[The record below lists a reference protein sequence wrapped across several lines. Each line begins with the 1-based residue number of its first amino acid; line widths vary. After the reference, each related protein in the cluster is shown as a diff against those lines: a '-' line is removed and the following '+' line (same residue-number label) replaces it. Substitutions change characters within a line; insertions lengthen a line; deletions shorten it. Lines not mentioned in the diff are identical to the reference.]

1 MSDGPTDL
9 NDSWR
14 DVAPFSIG
22 GVEDCAVP
30 LLIAAPHGG
39 RIYGADV
46 VQTMRDFDGVSV
58 KLEDRFIDLVAR
70 AVAKSVG
77 AASMIAHVPRAIID
91 LNRSSDDVDWSM
103 VSGPVPE
110 NAVRHGNNRRA
121 RSGLGLVPRRLPDTG
136 EVWSRRL
143 AAEDLQNRIHLVHR
157 PYHAVL
163 GAALETMRDRWGAVL
178 LLDLHSMPPLRSEQG
193 QSGAHFVIGDRFGG
207 SCAPALVGE
216 ALRFLAEH
224 GQAAAH
230 NRPYAGG
237 YVLNRHGAPAR
248 NIHALQL
255 EVSRSLYLDEAMTQ
269 LTSGMSNL
277 CDLLHDFCRHLAG
290 RVADLA
296 SSPPKGRM
304 AAE

>member
-1 MSDGPTDL
+1 MSDGTADL
-9 NDSWR
+9 KNSWR
-14 DVAPFSIG
+14 DVAPFSISG
-22 GVEDCAVP
+22 IDKCAVP

-39 RIYGADV
+39 RNYGADV
-46 VQTMRDFDGVSV
+46 VQNMRDFDSVSV

-70 AVAKSVG
+70 AVATSVG
-77 AASMIAHVPRAIID
+77 AASLIAHVPRAIID

-103 VSGPVPE
+103 VSGPAPE

-121 RSGLGLVPRRLPDTG
+121 RSGLGLVPRRLPGTG

-143 AAEDLQNRIHLVHR
+143 AAEDLKNRIQLVHR

-163 GAALETMRDRWGAVL
+163 GAALEAMRDRWGAVL
-178 LLDLHSMPPLRSEQG
+178 LLDLHSMPPLRSERG
-193 QSGAHFVIGDRFGG
+193 QNGADFVLGDRFGG
-207 SCAPALVGE
+207 SCAPALVAE
-216 ALRFLAEH
+216 SLRFFAGY

-237 YVLNRHGAPAR
+237 YVLDRHGAPAR

-255 EVSRSLYLDEAMTQ
+255 EVSRSLYLDDPMTQ
-269 LTSGMSNL
+269 PASGMSALCNL
-277 CDLLHDFCRHLAG
+277 LDDLCRHLAA